1 MLTIQKF
8 QKLFYKFYYYYE
20 RENSSFNH
28 DLLILGHFQNKKHY
42 QQLHCN
48 NKNIF
53 TSNESF
59 QNVNQINNKSIL
71 NDINNYNNI
80 INIINIKKDEEEFSE
95 IIKAIKNIINKHK
108 IKNISLGIKN
118 NNDITIEEKYIEG
131 YNCPKYPNH
140 PHCKNLFYQNL
151 FNE

>member
-1 MLTIQKF
+1 M
-8 QKLFYKFYYYYE
+8 
-20 RENSSFNH
+20 
-28 DLLILGHFQNKKHY
+28 ILGHFQNKKHY

-71 NDINNYNNI
+71 NDI
-80 INIINIKKDEEEFSE
+80 KEEFSE

-140 PHCKNLFYQNL
+140 PHCKNLFY
-151 FNE
+151 